1 MLLADL
7 AGRLDDMKEDA
18 EFQQATRDARVL
30 LRNASAKQ
38 SVSPLITDMRKRKI
52 SDFAIEMVKAQLA
65 EAITYEFERRV
76 MEKSNSKH
84 AHAFRIC
91 RACASGTTL
100 SWLQR
105 REAAK
110 NFNPTHGYAE
120 QLAKAVRDLGGPVNI
135 EEVNTTDD
143 ADVDA
148 EEGDAITFAHVTR
161 ATSGAAAAADR
172 EEELANDEEEEL
184 EDEEEEEEEEG
195 NEKEYENEHDYGLA
209 AEYRTW
215 RCSAT
220 WCECLYPACWGLPC
234 RHMLRL
240 YMQQNLTQI
249 PEEAIAGLWWNVGD
263 SDAVRLRVE
272 ELPNTQQN
280 TRKKRR
286 SMRPNK

>member
-1 MLLADL
+1 M
-7 AGRLDDMKEDA
+7 
-18 EFQQATRDARVL
+18 
-30 LRNASAKQ
+30 
-38 SVSPLITDMRKRKI
+38 
-52 SDFAIEMVKAQLA
+52 
-65 EAITYEFERRV
+65 
-76 MEKSNSKH
+76 
-84 AHAFRIC
+84 
-91 RACASGTTL
+91 
-100 SWLQR
+100 
-105 REAAK
+105 
-110 NFNPTHGYAE
+110 
-120 QLAKAVRDLGGPVNI
+120 NI

-286 SMRPNK
+286 SDADLTGSDMADLLTKKFRSGVLAWGKHSKAAFEYAMDGLDTLAKELIEKTAGGNNAGGGASAGDGGGASAGAGGGGTTPFVANPLKAPKKGGAGRHQEKRMPNTGSQHIDQHRGTCSRCSMR